1 MYYDKQIRYIDYLEN
16 GEKKRNCGYVKVTV
30 TGGRLFMD
38 MRIRDLYETDDV
50 VSDVVLE
57 GDGRESRIGTVRIRQ
72 GCGSFRWECA
82 DLEQEGDGLA
92 LGEGIRYGQ
101 LERIHVQLS
110 PRRSMRCIW
119 KASDITRLSGFP
131 DQRANAAEQADIEVQ
146 SESQPESITGEVSLS
161 EPQTQLNGQLEKRA
175 EETSLSEPQT
185 QPNGQSESR
194 VEEASLSE
202 LQTQLNG
209 QSEKRAEEVS
219 LSEPQTWSIGQP
231 ESVEGDVISSEL
243 QLQPTC
249 QPERAVE
256 DTELPVRQQE
266 DESEE
271 AMHSEREERPV
282 RQPDGGDTAGDREK
296 PKPPRTQ
303 RTVQAPH
310 MASMSEDK
318 WQQLQKIYPHIRPFQ
333 DEREYLSLRPE
344 DFVILPSDA
353 YRLVQN
359 SFLLHGYFNYEHLIL
374 TCVPQ
379 KGGDQYYIGVP
390 GNFFEKE
397 KQVAVMYGFE
407 SFECR
412 REPAGEGEFGYYM
425 IRVRL

>member
-1 MYYDKQIRYIDYLEN
+1 M
-16 GEKKRNCGYVKVTV
+16 
-30 TGGRLFMD
+30 
-38 MRIRDLYETDDV
+38 
-50 VSDVVLE
+50 
-57 GDGRESRIGTVRIRQ
+57 
-72 GCGSFRWECA
+72 
-82 DLEQEGDGLA
+82 
-92 LGEGIRYGQ
+92 
-101 LERIHVQLS
+101 
-110 PRRSMRCIW
+110 
-119 KASDITRLSGFP
+119 
-131 DQRANAAEQADIEVQ
+131 
-146 SESQPESITGEVSLS
+146 
-161 EPQTQLNGQLEKRA
+161 
-175 EETSLSEPQT
+175 
-185 QPNGQSESR
+185 
-194 VEEASLSE
+194 
-202 LQTQLNG
+202 
-209 QSEKRAEEVS
+209 
-219 LSEPQTWSIGQP
+219 
-231 ESVEGDVISSEL
+231 
-243 QLQPTC
+243 
-249 QPERAVE
+249 E

-271 AMHSEREERPV
+271 AMHSEREKRPV